1 MLVTID
7 GINFSPD
14 LEAGWFD
21 KGITDPIPGP
31 FGPVGNKVDELIPKL
46 LRFSCTMTVLHK
58 TTIGHQGTKWPDKLG
73 TFPNLPDWEFP
84 ESRLPF
90 AGTFGA
96 GGAFSG
102 IEQRSFNEEEEA
114 AAQKAIDN
122 AKAELDS
129 VETSNQRKTREEK
142 KRGRSGNREARKTAR
157 EIDAALA
164 LAEEALDESRRVTG
178 GSSMTLGS
186 TSINDS
192 EDI

>member
-1 MLVTID
+1 
-7 GINFSPD
+7 
-14 LEAGWFD
+14 
-21 KGITDPIPGP
+21 
-31 FGPVGNKVDELIPKL
+31 
-46 LRFSCTMTVLHK
+46 
-58 TTIGHQGTKWPDKLG
+58 
-73 TFPNLPDWEFP
+73 
-84 ESRLPF
+84 
-90 AGTFGA
+90 
-96 GGAFSG
+96 
-102 IEQRSFNEEEEA
+102 SFNEEEEA